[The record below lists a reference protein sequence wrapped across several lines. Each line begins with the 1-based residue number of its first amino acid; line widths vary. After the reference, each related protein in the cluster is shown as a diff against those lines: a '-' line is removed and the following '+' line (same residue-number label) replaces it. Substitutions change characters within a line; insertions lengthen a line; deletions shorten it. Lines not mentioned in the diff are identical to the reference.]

1 MVKKL
6 VLTTSLCVL
15 PVVPVIILWSV
26 YYNVMNKINGRKKL
40 YNLFIIG
47 LLASPYVLLDILI

>member
-26 YYNVMNKINGRKKL
+26 YHNVMNKIKGRKKL
-40 YNLFIIG
+40 YNWFIIG
-47 LLASPYVLLDILI
+47 LLASPYVFMDNLI